1 MKRSI
6 RIDLLGT
13 SFTIQSDED
22 PAYLRNLVG
31 YYRDKLNEV
40 RRTVNTGDDLKIAI
54 LGALTVV
61 DELFKER
68 HRNGEPSVGSDHAY
82 EGGRKEPVYG
92 SQAHAAP
99 NDLSE
104 LADRLIK
111 RLDAALDEN
120 ADDASAEGLSDDSGS
135 GT

>member
-1 MKRSI
+1 M

-22 PAYLRNLVG
+22 PAYIRNLVG
-31 YYRDKLNEV
+31 YYRDKLTEV
-40 RRTVNTGDDLKIAI
+40 SQSVSTSDELKIAI

-68 HRNGEPSVGSDHAY
+68 HRTESSGD
-82 EGGRKEPVYG
+82 
-92 SQAHAAP
+92 SQAEQFSTSGERRTGSEAQEAASQ
-99 NDLSE
+99 DLSQ

-111 RLDAALDEN
+111 RLDAALDN
-120 ADDASAEGLSDDSGS
+120 DFL
-135 GT
+135 

>member
-1 MKRSI
+1 MKRSM

-13 SFTIQSDED
+13 SFTIQSDEN

-31 YYRDKLNEV
+31 YYRDKLAEV
-40 RRTVNTGDDLKIAI
+40 RQSVNTSDDLKIAI

-68 HRNGEPSVGSDHAY
+68 HRNENSDPSQSDRFPPSGQLNTAGEHQNPAS
-82 EGGRKEPVYG
+82 R
-92 SQAHAAP
+92 
-99 NDLSE
+99 DLSE

-111 RLDAALDEN
+111 QLDAALEDN
-120 ADDASAEGLSDDSGS
+120 DDGESSQS
-135 GT
+135 

>member
-1 MKRSI
+1 M

-31 YYRDKLNEV
+31 YYRDKLCEV
-40 RRTVNTGDDLKIAI
+40 RETVSTKDDLKVAI

-68 HRNGEPSVGSDHAY
+68 HRTDSSESSDM
-82 EGGRKEPVYG
+82 ERDEVT
-92 SQAHAAP
+92 QIT
-99 NDLSE
+99 E
-104 LADRLIK
+104 RLIETI
-111 RLDAALDEN
+111 DSALESEN
-120 ADDASAEGLSDDSGS
+120 
-135 GT
+135 

>member
-31 YYRDKLNEV
+31 YYRDKLTEV
-40 RRTVNTGDDLKIAI
+40 RQSVSTNDDLKIAI

-68 HRNGEPSVGSDHAY
+68 HRHGDSGKPTGEAVSVSHDTASGDEASNT
-82 EGGRKEPVYG
+82 
-92 SQAHAAP
+92 SS
-99 NDLSE
+99 DLSA

-111 RLDAALDEN
+111 RLDNVLDDN
-120 ADDASAEGLSDDSGS
+120 NQSDDTGDN
-135 GT
+135 TEQ